1 VTSITPDTITPDNGP
16 IRGFFLGNVAY
27 ETVLGLKAHPKEERE
42 SLELIIDSLRKFME
56 TQSANFREFDE
67 KGYQSEAYIAA
78 LKDLGLFGLI
88 IPEEFD
94 GMGLSS
100 RGYAR
105 VLQEI
110 SRFDGSTGLTVGAHS
125 SIGMKALLL
134 FGNNEQKKKYLPEL
148 ASGMQ
153 IAAFCLTEA
162 QAGSDAASLRTKA
175 VKQPQ
180 GGWILNGEKIWI
192 TNGPLAQFYTVFART
207 GEDSAKGISAFI
219 VERNWAGVQ
228 PGAKE
233 DKMGIRASATSTV
246 AFQDVFVPPEAL
258 LGEEGQG
265 FKIAVAVLNNGRSGL
280 GGGCVGAMK
289 RCIALATAHA
299 QERKQFGQPIGSFG
313 LIREKIVRMNA
324 LCFASESMVQMVG
337 QCIDENLPDY
347 SVEAAA
353 SKVFATEALWTTSF
367 EALQIAGGNG
377 FMKEYPYELI
387 TRDSRIN
394 LIFEGTNEILRLFV
408 GLKCLEELGI
418 YLKKIQES
426 VGNLVSAP
434 KENIIPLKEYVA
446 KKISYFTPNE
456 TVSSLTALVGIN
468 SLPQTIPEYLKTE
481 AYELASLVTTL
492 HHHAEG
498 LLRKYKKDVKQQQLP
513 VAHLADAGIQI
524 YAGYCTLARALHL
537 EESDAVGKDLAKVA
551 IGLISETTKG
561 HLQAASKSENN
572 SQTDELG
579 KSLLKQGGYK
589 WDVALDR

>member
-1 VTSITPDTITPDNGP
+1 MAPDTADTGP
-16 IRGFFLGNVAY
+16 IRGFFLGNVVY
-27 ETVLGLKAHPKEERE
+27 ETVLGLKRHPGDERE
-42 SLELIIDSLRKFME
+42 SLELIVDSVRKFME
-56 TQSANFREFDE
+56 SQSASFREFDE
-67 KGYQSEAYIAA
+67 KGYQSEEYISA

-94 GMGLSS
+94 GMALSS

-134 FGNNEQKKKYLPEL
+134 FGNDEQKKKYLPEL
-148 ASGMQ
+148 ASGKQ

-162 QAGSDAASLRTKA
+162 QAGSDAASLKTKA

-180 GGWILNGEKIWI
+180 GGWLLNGEKIWI

-207 GEDSAKGISAFI
+207 GDESSKGISAFI
-219 VERNWAGVQ
+219 VERNWPGVQ

-246 AFQDVFVPPEAL
+246 AFQDVLVPESAL

-289 RCIALATAHA
+289 RCITLATAHA
-299 QERKQFGQPIGSFG
+299 RERKQFGQPIGSFG

-324 LCFASESMVQMVG
+324 LCFATESMVQMVG
-337 QCIDENLPDY
+337 QCIDENIPDY

-377 FMKEYPYELI
+377 FMKEYPYELV

-394 LIFEGTNEILRLFV
+394 LIFEGTNEILRLYI
-408 GLKCLEELGI
+408 GLKCLEELGN
-418 YLKKIQES
+418 YLKTVQKS
-426 VGNLVSAP
+426 VSNIVSAP
-434 KENIIPLKEYVA
+434 MESMNPLKEYVG
-446 KKISYFTPNE
+446 KKLSYFTPNE
-456 TVSSLTALVGIN
+456 TLSSITSLVGIP
-468 SLPQTIPEYLKTE
+468 SLPSIVPEHFQAE
-481 AYELASLVTTL
+481 AHGLASLVTTL
-492 HHHAEG
+492 HHHAEI
-498 LLRKYKKDVKQQQLP
+498 LLRKHKKEVKHQQLA

-537 EESDAVGKDLAKVA
+537 DERDAVGRELVKVA
-551 IGLISETTKG
+551 INLIAETARI
-561 HLQAASKSENN
+561 HLKASTSENS
-572 SQTDELG
+572 SQIEALG
-579 KSLLKQGGYK
+579 KSLLEQGYR